1 MESSPKGTVVLSA
14 RANDKDLPTSQY
26 GMIRYHLG
34 GENSNLFTV
43 DPISGEIKVSGNGV
57 IDREK
62 TPFITLTLFA
72 SDIPQGGPDQ
82 KITSVPVIFCFSLNA
97 INIFTKTLPVKLLFT
112 LGAN

>member
-1 MESSPKGTVVLSA
+1 VVLSV
-14 RANDKDLPTSQY
+14 RANDKDLPTSQN

-43 DPISGEIKVSGNGV
+43 DSISGAIKVSGNGV

-62 TPFITLTLFA
+62 TPFITLTIFA
-72 SDIPQGGPDQ
+72 SDVPQGGPDQ
-82 KITSVPVIFCFSLNA
+82 KISSVPVMCCSYKNIIKIFLG
-97 INIFTKTLPVKLLFT
+97 TLIVKLFYI